1 MKSSKTAAVV
11 GLCAAALALLRRRR
25 QHVRPPASSS
35 LSTFR
40 IPEPHFGGES
50 HEQSGVPGTHSTHD
64 ATDDPVGR
72 LCASDKARFERDGF
86 VVIRGLLDSDD
97 LAELRREMGSIIEAW
112 PLEATAAPGEAPE
125 TPHVAFDLAVRTGQV
140 PVPDAKADGVRRI
153 FRMAVHSAF
162 FARFCKD
169 PRFVAFLQVLWGTED
184 IALIQSMALMKPPGT
199 GEKRWHQDQGYFR
212 LRPNHV
218 AAYWI
223 AVDETDYEN
232 GCMHV
237 VPGEEKRT
245 FLFQPTLPCLN
256 PLPRDQGCLRK
267 GMCLVWCNNFQ
278 SLLALR
284 LPPPYTCYPT
294 CHTRVAPEWGE
305 PARCGRRH

>member
-1 MKSSKTAAVV
+1 MDTITAAA
-11 GLCAAALALLRRRR
+11 GLGAALALLRRR
-25 QHVRPPASSS
+25 QHARPAPSSPS
-35 LSTFR
+35 TTFR
-40 IPEPHFGGES
+40 IPEPHFGGRGA
-50 HEQSGVPGTHSTHD
+50 EQSGVPGTHSTHD

-72 LCASDKARFERDGF
+72 LSASDKARFERDGY
-86 VVIRGLLDSDD
+86 VVVRGLLDSDD
-97 LAELRREMGSIIEAW
+97 LAELRHEMGSIIEAW

-162 FARFCKD
+162 FARFCTD

-237 VPGEEKRT
+237 VPGEEKRRERERGRGG
-245 FLFQPTLPCLN
+245 LSLSNPPTLPEDHCLKRN
-256 PLPRDQGCLRK
+256 VVQQTINLCWP
-267 GMCLVWCNNFQ
+267 F
-278 SLLALR
+278 A
-284 LPPPYTCYPT
+284 PPPPPLTSVTPPYL
-294 CHTRVAPEWGE
+294 RVAPEGGK
-305 PARCGRRH
+305 PTRCGRRD